1 MLEYDMLSA
10 DGEYLIRIGCS
21 GIYLRSEIVDPVR
34 QCRRNEVGRRRGE
47 GCADDHIRALLE
59 LPRNTFDCI
68 PAEDRVYLA
77 DQREG
82 ERCAR
87 CRLLDK
93 KRHECLIVQHLIQ
106 LAHIHRTRD
115 IAINENALC
124 LALGQRIALDR
135 GGVMRHP
142 HHEIT
147 EIV

>member
-1 MLEYDMLSA
+1 M
-10 DGEYLIRIGCS
+10 
-21 GIYLRSEIVDPVR
+21 
-34 QCRRNEVGRRRGE
+34 
-47 GCADDHIRALLE
+47 H
-59 LPRNTFDCI
+59 
-68 PAEDRVYLA
+68 LA

-87 CRLLDK
+87 CRLLDE
-93 KRHECLIVQHLIQ
+93 KRHECLIVQHLVQ

-124 LALGQRIALDR
+124 LALRQRVALDR